1 MAVVSASGVIE
12 AIGFVGT
19 ALGIIDF
26 AAGYWEEDGP
36 QGATVRIKGT

>member
-1 MAVVSASGVIE
+1 MAVSASGIIE

-26 AAGYWEEDGP
+26 AAGNWEEEGP
-36 QGATVRIKGT
+36 EGAIVRIKGT